1 MTRSLGRWGAAQ
13 LTSEL
18 IPMQETLS
26 KRLLFLAAA
35 AIVVVTL
42 GYTQHLASIIREE
55 EQRKVDLWV
64 EAVKQRAELVTY
76 TQSLFEDL
84 GAEEKKR
91 ADRLAAAY
99 RLIQEAP
106 DGTDLTFAGDFLV
119 NNNTVPV
126 IITNDRGKMIYHVN
140 VPPPPAGM
148 SEEAYYD
155 SIRRV
160 DMGQN
165 PPIQFEE
172 VGQTIYYAESVRLR
186 KLREAMDELIESFIS
201 ETVINSASVPVLLM
215 DSTATR
221 VVKSQGIDV
230 SSLDSPE
237 QLRARYMEMMQDN
250 VPIPVFLPGGGWHLV
265 FYEESTVLTQLRYF
279 PAVQLLLIAAF
290 LLVAYLVFSASRRAE
305 QNRVWVGM
313 AKETAHQLG
322 TPLSSLMAWS
332 GLLSARGVDPEAL
345 GEMDKDIARLQVVA
359 ERFSKIGSQAQL
371 SPENPLELIRETVD
385 YMRPRVSK
393 HVEMTLDAG
402 VDAGDLPMSRALFS
416 WVLENLIRNAVD
428 AMDGEGALVIRA
440 HWREDTFTVDV
451 EDNGKGMA
459 KAVARRVFQPGFTTK
474 SRGWG
479 LGLSLAKRIVE
490 EVHQGQIAVVATEP
504 GKGTTFRMEFRV
516 SV

>member
-1 MTRSLGRWGAAQ
+1 M
-13 LTSEL
+13 
-18 IPMQETLS
+18 
-26 KRLLFLAAA
+26 
-35 AIVVVTL
+35 
-42 GYTQHLASIIREE
+42 
-55 EQRKVDLWV
+55 
-64 EAVKQRAELVTY
+64 
-76 TQSLFEDL
+76 
-84 GAEEKKR
+84 
-91 ADRLAAAY
+91 
-99 RLIQEAP
+99 
-106 DGTDLTFAGDFLV
+106 
-119 NNNTVPV
+119 
-126 IITNDRGKMIYHVN
+126 
-140 VPPPPAGM
+140 
-148 SEEAYYD
+148 
-155 SIRRV
+155 
-160 DMGQN
+160 
-165 PPIQFEE
+165 
-172 VGQTIYYAESVRLR
+172 
-186 KLREAMDELIESFIS
+186 
-201 ETVINSASVPVLLM
+201 
-215 DSTATR
+215 
-221 VVKSQGIDV
+221 
-230 SSLDSPE
+230 
-237 QLRARYMEMMQDN
+237 
-250 VPIPVFLPGGGWHLV
+250 
-265 FYEESTVLTQLRYF
+265 
-279 PAVQLLLIAAF
+279 LIAAF

>member
-1 MTRSLGRWGAAQ
+1 MHD
-13 LTSEL
+13 
-18 IPMQETLS
+18 TLS

-42 GYTQHLASIIREE
+42 GYTQHLSSIIREE

-64 EAVKQRAELVTY
+64 EAVKQRAELVSY
-76 TQSLFEDL
+76 TQTLFEDL

-91 ADRLAAAY
+91 ADRLASAY

-126 IITNDRGKMIYHVN
+126 LITNASGKVIYKVN
-140 VPPPPAGM
+140 VDPPPEGV
-148 SEEAYYD
+148 SERAYYD
-155 SIRRV
+155 SIRRTQ
-160 DMGQN
+160 MSRN
-165 PPIQFEE
+165 PPIRFEE

-201 ETVINSASVPVLLM
+201 ETVINSASVPVLLI

-230 SSLDSPE
+230 SQLDTPE
-237 QLRARYMEMMQDN
+237 KLQAHYFEMAKDN
-250 VPIPVFLPGGGWHLV
+250 PPIPVYLPGEGWHVV
-265 FYEESTVLTQLRYF
+265 FYEESAVLTQLRYF

-290 LLVAYLVFSASRRAE
+290 LLVAYLVFSSSRRAE

-332 GLLSARGVDPEAL
+332 GLLAARGVEEEAL
-345 GEMDKDIARLQVVA
+345 REMDKDIARLQVVA
-359 ERFSKIGSQAQL
+359 ERFSKIGSEATL
-371 SPENPLELIRETVD
+371 KVDNPISVVRETAE
-385 YMRPRVSK
+385 YMRPRISK
-393 HVEMTLDAG
+393 HVEFIQEWGADAG
-402 VDAGDLPMSRALFS
+402 ELSLSRPLLS

-428 AMDGEGALVIRA
+428 AMDGEGVLTVRA
-440 HWREDTFTVDV
+440 QWSEGSFAIEV
-451 EDNGKGMA
+451 EDNGKGMTKSVA
-459 KAVARRVFQPGFTTK
+459 KKVFDPGFTTK

-490 EVHQGQIAVVATEP
+490 EVHGGQILVAFTEP
-504 GKGTTFRMEFRV
+504 GKGTCFRMVFEA
-516 SV
+516 

>member
-1 MTRSLGRWGAAQ
+1 
-13 LTSEL
+13 
-18 IPMQETLS
+18 MQETLS

-140 VPPPPAGM
+140 VPPPQTGV

-172 VGQTIYYAESVRLR
+172 VGQTIYYA
-186 KLREAMDELIESFIS
+186 
-201 ETVINSASVPVLLM
+201 
-215 DSTATR
+215 
-221 VVKSQGIDV
+221 
-230 SSLDSPE
+230 
-237 QLRARYMEMMQDN
+237 
-250 VPIPVFLPGGGWHLV
+250 
-265 FYEESTVLTQLRYF
+265 
-279 PAVQLLLIAAF
+279 
-290 LLVAYLVFSASRRAE
+290 
-305 QNRVWVGM
+305 
-313 AKETAHQLG
+313 
-322 TPLSSLMAWS
+322 
-332 GLLSARGVDPEAL
+332 
-345 GEMDKDIARLQVVA
+345 
-359 ERFSKIGSQAQL
+359 
-371 SPENPLELIRETVD
+371 
-385 YMRPRVSK
+385 
-393 HVEMTLDAG
+393 
-402 VDAGDLPMSRALFS
+402 
-416 WVLENLIRNAVD
+416 
-428 AMDGEGALVIRA
+428 
-440 HWREDTFTVDV
+440 
-451 EDNGKGMA
+451 
-459 KAVARRVFQPGFTTK
+459 
-474 SRGWG
+474 
-479 LGLSLAKRIVE
+479 
-490 EVHQGQIAVVATEP
+490 
-504 GKGTTFRMEFRV
+504 
-516 SV
+516 

>member
-1 MTRSLGRWGAAQ
+1 MYD
-13 LTSEL
+13 
-18 IPMQETLS
+18 PLS
-26 KRLLFLAAA
+26 KRFLFLAAA

-42 GYTQHLASIIREE
+42 GYTQHLSSIIREE

-76 TQSLFEDL
+76 TQTLFEDL

-91 ADRLAAAY
+91 ADRLASAY

-126 IITNDRGKMIYHVN
+126 LITNKAGEVVYKVN
-140 VPPPPAGM
+140 VDPPPDGVA
-148 SEEAYYD
+148 ERAYYD
-155 SIRRV
+155 SIRRTQ
-160 DMGQN
+160 MSRN
-165 PPIQFEE
+165 PPIRFEE

-201 ETVINSASVPVLLM
+201 ETVINSASVPVLLI

-230 SSLDSPE
+230 SELDTPE
-237 QLRARYMEMMQDN
+237 KLQARYVAMAEDN
-250 VPIPVFLPGGGWHLV
+250 PPISVYLPGEGWHVV
-265 FYEESTVLTQLRYF
+265 FYEESAVLTQLRYF

-290 LLVAYLVFSASRRAE
+290 LLVAYLVFSASKRAE

-332 GLLSARGVDPEAL
+332 GLLAAKGVEEEAL
-345 GEMDKDIARLQVVA
+345 KEMDKDIARLQVVA
-359 ERFSKIGSQAQL
+359 ERFSKIGSEATL
-371 SPENPLELIRETVD
+371 KEDNPLEVVRETAE

-393 HVEMTLDAG
+393 HVEMVQELGPDAG
-402 VDAGDLPMSRALFS
+402 RLMLSRPLLS

-428 AMDGEGALVIRA
+428 AMDGEGVLTVRA
-440 HWREDTFTVDV
+440 HWREGAFTIEV
-451 EDNGKGMA
+451 EDNGKGMT
-459 KAVARRVFQPGFTTK
+459 KSVARKVFDPGFTTK
-474 SRGWG
+474 ERGWG

-490 EVHQGQIAVVATEP
+490 EVHEGQILVVSSEP
-504 GKGTTFRMEFRV
+504 GKGTCFQMVFQA
-516 SV
+516 

>member
-1 MTRSLGRWGAAQ
+1 MH
-13 LTSEL
+13 
-18 IPMQETLS
+18 ETLS

-42 GYTQHLASIIREE
+42 GYTQHLASIVRAE

-64 EAVKQRAELVTY
+64 EAVKQRAELVAY
-76 TQSLFEDL
+76 TQTLFEDL

-91 ADRLAAAY
+91 ADRLASAY

-106 DGTDLTFAGDFLV
+106 DGTDLSFAGDFLV

-126 IITNDRGKMIYHVN
+126 LIVNRDGDVVYKVN
-140 VPPPPAGM
+140 VDPPPSGV
-148 SEEAYYD
+148 SEKAYYD
-155 SIRRV
+155 SILRV
-160 DMGQN
+160 DMAFN
-165 PPIQFEE
+165 TPIRFEE

-201 ETVINSASVPVLLM
+201 ETVINSASVPVLLI

-230 SSLDSPE
+230 SQLDTPE
-237 QLRARYMEMMQDN
+237 KLRGKYLDMAN
-250 VPIPVFLPGGGWHLV
+250 AHLPIPVNLPGEGWHFV

-290 LLVAYLVFSASRRAE
+290 LLVAYLVFSSSRKAE

-332 GLLSARGVDPEAL
+332 GLLAAKGVDPEAL
-345 GEMDKDIARLQVVA
+345 REMDKDISRLQVVA
-359 ERFSKIGSQAQL
+359 ERFSKIGSKAHL
-371 SPENPLELIRETVD
+371 EPDNPLDLVRETVE

-393 HVEMTLDAG
+393 HVELTLDSGPSAG
-402 VDAGDLPMSRALFS
+402 TLPLSRPLLS

-428 AMDGEGALVIRA
+428 AMDGEGVLALRA
-440 HWREDTFTVDV
+440 QWTEDEFHIEI
-451 EDNGKGMA
+451 EDNGKGMT
-459 KAVARRVFQPGFTTK
+459 KAVSRKVFDPGFTTK
-474 SRGWG
+474 ARGWG
-479 LGLSLAKRIVE
+479 LGLSLSKRIVE
-490 EVHQGQIAVVATEP
+490 EVHGGQISVAWTEP
-504 GKGTTFRMEFRV
+504 GKGTCFRMVFHA
-516 SV
+516 